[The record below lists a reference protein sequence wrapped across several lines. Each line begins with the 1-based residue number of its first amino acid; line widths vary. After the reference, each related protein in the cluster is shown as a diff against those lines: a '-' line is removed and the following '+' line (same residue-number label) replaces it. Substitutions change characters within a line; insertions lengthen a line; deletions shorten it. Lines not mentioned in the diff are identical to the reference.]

1 MEVKDILKIKRQES
15 GLTQEQ
21 LGFKLGLDRSTISRI
36 ETGKAL
42 PTDEQ
47 TTLICQ
53 YFNLDLD
60 DYLSQRTE
68 SSGSNKPYF
77 SNRDIYNYIILLMCA
92 ILAFFLNPW
101 GIPFG
106 LYALYFSFKNRMPW
120 FFKLFSILVLL
131 YCLYEILFFFGIYLI
146 KPKIIID

>member
-1 MEVKDILKIKRQES
+1 MEVKDILKSKRQET
-15 GLTQEQ
+15 GLTQAQ
-21 LGFKLGLDRSTISRI
+21 LGYKLGLDRSTISRI

-42 PTDEQ
+42 PTEEQ

-53 YFNLDLD
+53 YFELDPS
-60 DYLSQRTE
+60 DYLSQSVE
-68 SSGSNKPYF
+68 SGGSNSSYF

-92 ILAFFLNPW
+92 ILSFVLNPW

-106 LYALYFSFKNRMPW
+106 IYAVYSTFTKRMPW

-131 YCLYEILFFFGIYLI
+131 YCIYEILFFFGIYII
-146 KPKIIID
+146 KPTIIID